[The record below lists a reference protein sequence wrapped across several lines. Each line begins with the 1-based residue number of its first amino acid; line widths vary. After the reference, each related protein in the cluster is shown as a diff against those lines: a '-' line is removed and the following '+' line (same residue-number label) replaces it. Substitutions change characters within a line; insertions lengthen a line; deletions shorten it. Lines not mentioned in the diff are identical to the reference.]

1 MGKALELALVKAMVA
16 NDFMRIIR
24 ERAMLMVMVSVIS
37 PEIRLV
43 LVHLS
48 MKTAMVF
55 VMSVVVPI
63 LKTGLVCNVVV
74 AVFD

>member
-1 MGKALELALVKAMVA
+1 
-16 NDFMRIIR
+16 
-24 ERAMLMVMVSVIS
+24 MVMVSVIS